1 MSLLAAGVQE
11 LQLYIHKASTGY
23 LVCQIAPNTY
33 FSYFL
38 SLQICGADILAP
50 VFQWGHRACA
60 YARTQDAVPHVL
72 QVRLFVCLFVN
83 PLDSLNIFQ
92 SVRNLY
98 VFPLIHNSVYLWAA
112 LCRHIYLFFH
122 FRFSSHSYKLLYH
135 IIMWH
140 SSTDFH
146 FLK

>member
-1 MSLLAAGVQE
+1 MSLLSAGVQA
-11 LQLYIHKASTGY
+11 LQLYIHKASIWFSRLLQTLIFPIFFLCRFAVLTY
-23 LVCQIAPNTY
+23 LLQCFNGDIVRVPTHAHRMLCRMCSKY
-33 FSYFL
+33 VYVLCL
-38 SLQICGADILAP
+38 S
-50 VFQWGHRACA
+50 
-60 YARTQDAVPHVL
+60 
-72 QVRLFVCLFVN
+72 VN

-92 SVRNLY
+92 SVRNSY

-146 FLK
+146 LLK